1 MTEKKLGGQTAALAC
16 PPVLAGWA
24 NVVGQKEGAGPL
36 GPYFD
41 VVAQDDSLGQPSWER
56 AERLMQQQALSLALD
71 RAGPG
76 APQPDWLF
84 AGDLLNQCIGA
95 SYAAR
100 AHGLPYFGLY
110 GACSTLGEGLCL
122 AAMTLDGGFG
132 ARAGVVVSS
141 HFCTAERQY
150 RTPLEYGGQRTPTAQ

>member
-100 AHGLPYFGLY
+100 AHGLPMTNY
-110 GACSTLGEGLCL
+110 GMCISLAQGVLERVLSPFPEAL
-122 AAMTLDGGFG
+122 AAW
-132 ARAGVVVSS
+132 RA
-141 HFCTAERQY
+141 E
-150 RTPLEYGGQRTPTAQ
+150 AQLPG